1 MSLLLE
7 STIKVS
13 LILLVALGLMPLL
26 RHRSAALRHWVLSAS
41 LFCAAMAP
49 LAQLVVPQWHL
60 PPRLASVV
68 LSAPARS
75 LPALASSSAPR
86 DATEDR
92 DVSGFAASATTHGRL
107 PSLAALVRW
116 IWIAGAGLSGAVL
129 LIGLW
134 RLTLLAATA
143 RPLVGGMW
151 VDRAE
156 EICREYAC
164 RRPVTLLQSNH
175 RTLLVTCG
183 LRRPKIILPA
193 AARDW
198 SEDRARLVLYHELA
212 HVRRG
217 DWIVQLLG
225 EFLRT
230 IYWFNPL
237 VWKACSRLR
246 EESEQACDDDVIN
259 RGVDGSSYA
268 AHLVDIAR
276 SLQQRRV
283 WTPAPAIA
291 RSSTLEKRVKAMLNT
306 HLNRR
311 PVSRS
316 ASAATLAALLTVT
329 VPIAGFAAAQ
339 TVFATL
345 TGSIV
350 DPTNAAVPG
359 VTLVLTNAQTQAK
372 YEISSGG
379 AGQYEFV
386 GLPPGEYMLEARLPG
401 FAALQGKVTLAGQK
415 VQRDLRLALGSLTET
430 VTVKNNGVRSTTPP
444 VVEVREPRPVRCGE
458 SEAAG
463 GLRVGGNVRPPMK
476 IKHVSPVYPSNL
488 ADAGVG
494 GAVAL
499 EVRIGTSGVVDD
511 VNVVSSSHPEL
522 AEAAVA
528 AVRQWQ
534 FDATLLNCVPVEVAM
549 DVRVNFVR
557 E

>member
-1 MSLLLE
+1 
-7 STIKVS
+7 
-13 LILLVALGLMPLL
+13 
-26 RHRSAALRHWVLSAS
+26 
-41 LFCAAMAP
+41 
-49 LAQLVVPQWHL
+49 
-60 PPRLASVV
+60 
-68 LSAPARS
+68 
-75 LPALASSSAPR
+75 
-86 DATEDR
+86 
-92 DVSGFAASATTHGRL
+92 
-107 PSLAALVRW
+107 
-116 IWIAGAGLSGAVL
+116 
-129 LIGLW
+129 
-134 RLTLLAATA
+134 
-143 RPLVGGMW
+143 
-151 VDRAE
+151 
-156 EICREYAC
+156 
-164 RRPVTLLQSNH
+164 
-175 RTLLVTCG
+175 
-183 LRRPKIILPA
+183 
-193 AARDW
+193 
-198 SEDRARLVLYHELA
+198 
-212 HVRRG
+212 
-217 DWIVQLLG
+217 
-225 EFLRT
+225 
-230 IYWFNPL
+230 
-237 VWKACSRLR
+237 
-246 EESEQACDDDVIN
+246 
-259 RGVDGSSYA
+259 
-268 AHLVDIAR
+268 
-276 SLQQRRV
+276 
-283 WTPAPAIA
+283 
-291 RSSTLEKRVKAMLNT
+291 MLNT

-430 VTVKNNGVRSTTPP
+430 VTVKNNGVRSTAPP
-444 VVEVREPRPVRCGE
+444 VVEVREPRPVSCGG

-463 GLRVGGNVRPPMK
+463 GLRVGGNIRPPMK

-549 DVRVNFVR
+549 NVRVNFVR